1 MNAKG
6 VVFLS
11 LIALLAASCGKE
23 TPPLPKVP
31 QGGETVR
38 LVVFGAEW
46 CGECKADLPIL
57 QTALKARLGAAI
69 SRVNVELW
77 VPTGKTP
84 ATPPTQAGADSY
96 LKVVTLEGKAFPDGD
111 PNKKP
116 PRWPLFTELFPG
128 VQKALPAAAL
138 YKANGEIYKRF
149 APGADSFHPADI
161 VATVAEAVGN

>member
-1 MNAKG
+1 MKAKG
-6 VVFLS
+6 VVFL
-11 LIALLAASCGKE
+11 LAASLLVSSCGKE
-23 TPPLPKVP
+23 TPKPPVV
-31 QGGETVR
+31 QTGEVFR
-38 LVVFGAEW
+38 LAVFGAEW

-57 QTALKARLGAAI
+57 QNGLKARLGTAI

-96 LKVVTLEGKAFPDGD
+96 LKVVALEGKAFPDGD

-116 PRWPLFTELFPG
+116 PRWPLFTEVFPG
-128 VQKALPAAAL
+128 VQKALPAAVL
-138 YKANGEIYKRF
+138 YKANGEIYKKF